1 MAITTYSEL
10 QASISD
16 WLNRSDLT
24 SQIPDFIALAEADM
38 SRRIRHWRMDK
49 RSTALLSSQHT
60 ALPDYFYEPIRMA
73 ITSGDTYRLEQ
84 ESHAQML
91 SRREQAK
98 NATGI
103 PKYFT
108 IFDGAVEVF
117 PTPADTYTI
126 EMVYVGKI
134 QPLGSSNTS
143 NLVLQHFPDAYLYNS
158 LMHSAPFLEQ
168 DSRLTVWSAL
178 GEKAINSINEDNNRA
193 KFGSSGLRI
202 KIRSY

>member
-1 MAITTYSEL
+1 MPATYQEL
-10 QASISD
+10 KD
-16 WLNRSDLT
+16 
-24 SQIPDFIALAEADM
+24 QIVNFVNKPDIDQTVDTFIDLAEADM
-38 SRRIRHWRMDK
+38 SRRIRHWRMEK
-49 RSTALLSSQHT
+49 RSTAILSSQYT
-60 ALPDYFYEPIRMA
+60 SLPDDFYEPIRMS
-73 ITSGDTYRLEQ
+73 ISSGDTYRLDQ
-84 ESHAQML
+84 ESHAQIL
-91 SRREQAK
+91 SRREEAK

-117 PTPADTYTI
+117 PTPADTYTL

-134 QPLGSSNTS
+134 QPLSSSNTS
-143 NLVLQHFPDAYLYNS
+143 NWVLQHFPDAYLYNS

-168 DSRLTVWSAL
+168 DNRLTVWSAL

>member
-60 ALPDYFYEPIRMA
+60 ALPDDFYEPIRMA
-73 ITSGDTYRLEQ
+73 IPSGDTYRLEP

-91 SRREQAK
+91 SRREQAQ

-143 NLVLQHFPDAYLYNS
+143 NWVLQHFPDAYLYNS